1 MAKRRWLFATNN
13 RHKLEEA
20 REILAPFAEI
30 CSLEEV
36 GIDVEVEENGQTFLE
51 NARIKAEAYSK
62 LSGLPCFADDSGLCV
77 DALNGA
83 PGIFSARYAGE
94 PCHHGNNNAKLLAEL
109 NGSENRSAHFHCS
122 IATVGLAPENPHFE
136 GKVFGQIARELS
148 GEKGFGYDPLFI
160 PESYTQTFA
169 HLGPEIKNRWS
180 HRALALNQMAE
191 YLVRS

>member
-1 MAKRRWLFATNN
+1 MAKHRWLFATNN

-36 GIDVEVEENGQTFLE
+36 GIDAEVEENGQTFLE
-51 NARIKAEAYSK
+51 NARIKAEAYSR

-94 PCHHGNNNAKLLAEL
+94 PCHHGRNNAKLLAEL
-109 NGSENRSAHFHCS
+109 KGSENRAAHFHCS
-122 IATVGLAPENPHFE
+122 IATVGLALGDPHFE
-136 GKVFGQIARELS
+136 GKVFGQIGQELS
-148 GEKGFGYDPLFI
+148 GDQGFGYDPLFI
-160 PESYTQTFA
+160 PESHTQTFA
-169 HLGPEIKNRWS
+169 QLGPEIKNRWS
-180 HRALALNQMAE
+180 HRALALNQMAD

>member
-1 MAKRRWLFATNN
+1 MAKHRWLFATNN

-30 CSLEEV
+30 CSLEEA
-36 GIDVEVEENGQTFLE
+36 GIDAEVEENGQTFLE
-51 NARIKAEAYSK
+51 NARIKAEAYSR

-94 PCHHGNNNAKLLAEL
+94 PCHHGRNNAKLLAEL
-109 NGSENRSAHFHCS
+109 KGSENRSAHFHCS
-122 IATVGLAPENPHFE
+122 IATVGLAPGDPHFE
-136 GKVFGQIARELS
+136 GKVFGQIGQALS
-148 GEKGFGYDPLFI
+148 GDQGFGYDPLFI
-160 PESYTQTFA
+160 PESHTQTFA
-169 HLGPEIKNRWS
+169 QLGPEIKNRWS